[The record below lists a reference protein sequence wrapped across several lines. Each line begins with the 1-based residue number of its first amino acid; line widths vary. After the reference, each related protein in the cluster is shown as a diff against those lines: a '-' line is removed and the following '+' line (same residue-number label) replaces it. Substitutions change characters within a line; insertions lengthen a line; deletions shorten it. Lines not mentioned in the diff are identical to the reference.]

1 MTEKDL
7 KNFCVDFAYQF
18 MSSECM
24 EEELRPLTCG
34 QAQIVKDHLYSH
46 LFLDLQAWLEG
57 EQKIS
62 IE

>member
-24 EEELRPLTCG
+24 EEELRPLTGG

-46 LFLDLQAWLEG
+46 LYLDLRAWLE
-57 EQKIS
+57 ENNVS

>member
-7 KNFCVDFAYQF
+7 KNFCEDFAYKF

-34 QAQIVKDHLYSH
+34 QAQIVKDHLNSH
-46 LFLDLQAWLEG
+46 LYLDLIEWLEV
-57 EQKIS
+57 EQNIS
-62 IE
+62 ID

>member
-7 KNFCVDFAYQF
+7 KNFCEDFAYKF

-46 LFLDLQAWLEG
+46 LYLDLIAWLEV
-57 EQKIS
+57 EQNIS
-62 IE
+62 ID